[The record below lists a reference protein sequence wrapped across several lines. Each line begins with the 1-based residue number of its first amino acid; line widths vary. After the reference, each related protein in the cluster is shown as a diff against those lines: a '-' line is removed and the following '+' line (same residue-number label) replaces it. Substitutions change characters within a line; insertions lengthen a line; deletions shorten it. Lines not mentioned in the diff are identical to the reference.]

1 MLFYISDS
9 IIAKIEQAGFTIA
22 MSKEM
27 MLSREQAETFYEEHK
42 GSDFFET
49 LVTNMTRFVLVCLVW
64 FVLTDYCTSSFHI
77 LVKLPYQ

>member
-1 MLFYISDS
+1 MQKIKETMLFYISDS

-49 LVTNMTRFVLVCLVW
+49 LVINMTRFVLNVQQITVPQV
-64 FVLTDYCTSSFHI
+64 FIS
-77 LVKLPYQ
+77 

>member
-1 MLFYISDS
+1 MQKIKETMLFYISDS

-49 LVTNMTRFVLVCLVW
+49 LVTNMTRFVLNMWQITVPQV
-64 FVLTDYCTSSFHI
+64 FIS
-77 LVKLPYQ
+77 

>member
-49 LVTNMTRFVLVCLVW
+49 LVTNMTRFVLKVQQITVPQV
-64 FVLTDYCTSSFHI
+64 FIS
-77 LVKLPYQ
+77 

>member
-49 LVTNMTRFVLVCLVW
+49 LVTNMTRFVLNMWQISLLYLKFSYPSQVAISVG
-64 FVLTDYCTSSFHI
+64 F
-77 LVKLPYQ
+77 

>member
-1 MLFYISDS
+1 MQKIKETMLFYISDS

-27 MLSREQAETFYEEHK
+27 MLSREQAETFYEEHR

-49 LVTNMTRFVLVCLVW
+49 LVTNMTRFVLNVQQITVPQV
-64 FVLTDYCTSSFHI
+64 FIS
-77 LVKLPYQ
+77 

>member
-1 MLFYISDS
+1 MQKIKETMLFYILDS

-49 LVTNMTRFVLVCLVW
+49 LVTNMTRFVLNVQQITVPQV
-64 FVLTDYCTSSFHI
+64 FIS
-77 LVKLPYQ
+77 

>member
-49 LVTNMTRFVLVCLVW
+49 LVTNMTRFVLVCLDRLLYLKFSYPSQVAVSVG
-64 FVLTDYCTSSFHI
+64 F
-77 LVKLPYQ
+77 

>member
-22 MSKEM
+22 MSKEI

-49 LVTNMTRFVLVCLVW
+49 LVTNMTRFVLNVQQITVPHCNFQGVIITPLVG
-64 FVLTDYCTSSFHI
+64 LI
-77 LVKLPYQ
+77 

>member
-1 MLFYISDS
+1 MQKIKETMLFYISDS

-49 LVTNMTRFVLVCLVW
+49 LVTNMTRFVLNVQQITVPQV
-64 FVLTDYCTSSFHI
+64 FIS
-77 LVKLPYQ
+77 